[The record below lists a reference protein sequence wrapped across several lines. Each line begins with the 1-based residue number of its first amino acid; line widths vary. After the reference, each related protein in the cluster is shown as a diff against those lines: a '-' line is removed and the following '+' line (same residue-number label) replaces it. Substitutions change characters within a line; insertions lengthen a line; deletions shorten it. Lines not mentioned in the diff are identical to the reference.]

1 LHDDHE
7 EKMAADS
14 EDIFGRVIRKLER
27 LAHLEETDRQ
37 AIQAL
42 PARIETHPAH
52 SVVVKDGARATHCTL
67 LIGGFACRHKEMRD
81 GTGQIVSFHL
91 AGDILDLQ
99 HLFLRHSD
107 HAVRTLSPAT
117 VARVAAQDL
126 RALAAARPRVAEAL
140 WRDALIDAS
149 IAREWVMNIGR
160 RGALARIAHLL
171 CEYAARREA
180 AGLGSP
186 ERFDLPMTQEQ
197 IGDATGLTSVHVNR
211 KLHDLEEMG
220 VIARDRRDLHIRD
233 WPRLMR
239 IGDFD
244 PAYLHLAD

>member
-1 LHDDHE
+1 
-7 EKMAADS
+7 MAADS

-27 LAHLEETDRQ
+27 LAHLDEADRQ

-52 SVVVKDGARATHCTL
+52 SVVVGDGARATHCTL

-81 GTGQIVSFHL
+81 GTRQIVSFHL

-107 HAVRTLSPAT
+107 HVVRTLSPAT
-117 VARVAAQDL
+117 VARVASQDL
-126 RALAAARPRVAEAL
+126 RTLAAARPHVAEAL

-211 KLHDLEEMG
+211 KLHDLEKMD
-220 VIARDRRDLHIRD
+220 VIVRDRRDLHIRD

-244 PAYLHLAD
+244 PAYLHLAG